1 MLPELPK
8 QSLIKGPV
16 AHLQQ
21 MQRREHIDWHHKYTT
36 IKTTLTQIQQV
47 TQDWNRFIL
56 RKGKGGVCGDKEYI
70 HWLNYS

>member
-47 TQDWNRFIL
+47 TQD
-56 RKGKGGVCGDKEYI
+56 
-70 HWLNYS
+70 